1 MEARDGQVLNM
12 SGPMFGRTSHFCS
25 ALGAPSQPEKVTT
38 VGEPCLKLL
47 SVGSRDK
54 VLRRSTFSL
63 GWSTMGRVAATSV
76 ARIYADVNAKLGP
89 SWHEYGEP
97 GTICS
102 V

>member
-1 MEARDGQVLNM
+1 MRGKTLPKSVLLM
-12 SGPMFGRTSHFCS
+12 ILATT
-25 ALGAPSQPEKVTT
+25 APT
-38 VGEPCLKLL
+38 
-47 SVGSRDK
+47 
-54 VLRRSTFSL
+54 STFLL

-76 ARIYADVNAKLGP
+76 ARIYTDVNAKLGP